1 MAVNPSVL
9 VDSLG
14 WALLHSLWQIT
25 LVAALVYG
33 LLRIIPRH
41 SAQLRFVTAFGGLAV
56 SLLFFIATWII
67 CYRTIGAA
75 QTITLAHVPP
85 AQGWQA
91 VIETLGRTTWL
102 VSMAWGLGFSWLGV
116 RYVQSLRATSRLRRI
131 GTGPVPTD
139 WELRFRLWVERLG
152 ADPRA
157 IILQSSRITTPLTIG
172 ALKPIVLVP
181 TGFFLRLPIDQAEA
195 ILVHEIA
202 HICRQ
207 DYLLGLV
214 QAMICNIFFF
224 HPAIAY
230 LSRQI
235 DIEREYACDAR
246 VVAETGNS
254 TALAQGLG
262 KVALESADMLPGFA
276 MAADGKRTPLMN
288 RITRL
293 RERPFRRESGSTM
306 PAAGLTLLLAGC
318 LTIAASA
325 DASFSATNFE
335 EDKGKNRENASDA
348 AAEPEAA
355 EAAVA
360 PVENAETTSRPAP
373 RALRYAERSE
383 PKSREDRWSEH
394 RRERSAASRSERRAP
409 SNRNNWTFDIEPGS
423 WAFDFERTERNG
435 SKRARPA
442 PRLTAAPEPA
452 GLLRS
457 AVFEIDTIEPVSISE
472 NEGCEDKAADA
483 ADIEYEREQARI
495 EREQERAEVRHD
507 REEVR
512 IERSLN
518 RELANLNRQ
527 RAREENRIEIEISH
541 LEERIQQVAQSL
553 ETQSPDELQQLT
565 TRMAS
570 LAVQME
576 SLVMSY
582 AERAAV
588 IEQRAESRFERL
600 RHRAPRPSSTP
611 RPPIAHESPEPP
623 VPTITISFR
632 IEMDAYAA
640 QEAELVAAVPNL
652 ILASAPTS

>member
-41 SAQLRFVTAFGGLAV
+41 SAQLRFVTAFGGLAA

-75 QTITLAHVPP
+75 QTVTLAHIPP

-91 VIETLGRTTWL
+91 VVETLGRTTWL
-102 VSMAWGLGFSWLGV
+102 VSLAWGLGFTWLGV

-224 HPAIAY
+224 HPAIAF

-325 DASFSATNFE
+325 DASFSSTNFE
-335 EDKGKNRENASDA
+335 EDKGKNRESASDA
-348 AAEPEAA
+348 AAEPEA
-355 EAAVA
+355 EATVAA
-360 PVENAETTSRPAP
+360 PVETAEATSRPAP
-373 RALRYAERSE
+373 RAVRNAERSE

-394 RRERSAASRSERRAP
+394 RSERSMERRSERRTP

-423 WAFDFERTERNG
+423 WAYDFERTDRNG

-442 PRLTAAPEPA
+442 PRLTAAAEPA

-472 NEGCEDKAADA
+472 NEGCDDKGADA
-483 ADIEYEREQARI
+483 AAIEFDREQERI
-495 EREQERAEVRHD
+495 EREQERAEARYD

-527 RAREENRIEIEISH
+527 HANEESRIAREIST

-553 ETQSPDELQQLT
+553 ETQSPDELQRLT
-565 TRMAS
+565 TRMTS

-576 SLVMSY
+576 SLVMRY

-588 IEQRAESRFERL
+588 IEHRAESRIERL
-600 RHRAPRPSSTP
+600 RHRESPAPRAP

-623 VPTITISFR
+623 IPTITISFR
-632 IEMDAYAA
+632 IELDEPQAD
-640 QEAELVAAVPNL
+640 LVAAVPNI